1 MENLSQAVH
10 VLPQPTSLNKVVL
23 DLIDLYQ
30 PAFTLKRLGS
40 GLDLDPSL
48 PLAWIDGPQLERG
61 LANLLRNAVKH
72 TRDGDLIVCRTTKDG
87 DWVELTIGDSGPRIS
102 NERAA
107 SMFANGEGSTES
119 PDARR
124 NELGLDLSQAIVAA
138 HGGEIMLDTS
148 HDTGAWFVVR
158 LPAMALENAR
168 LAAQLERNLRLR
180 YDLLARLSYE
190 LRTPLNVVMGYN
202 DLLRDGAFGEVP
214 FEQARV
220 LRRMDRSA
228 RELLDIVNDAL
239 DPARHTHDGVAAQPG
254 AVPSDS
260 LAVASPGRPAD
271 REQTLATL
279 ALENAR
285 LVAELEQRRLAET
298 EFLTDTSHR
307 LRTPLTALI
316 GYNDLLLDGEF
327 GPIGSEQAQVL
338 RRMRK
343 SALELLWAVDTNLD
357 SSRLDSSMH

>member
-61 LANLLRNAVKH
+61 LANLLRSAVKH

-102 NERAA
+102 DERAA
-107 SMFANGEGSTES
+107 RLFETGEDAGES

-124 NELGLDLSQAIVAA
+124 NQLGLDLSQAIVAA

-168 LAAQLERNLRLR
+168 LAAQLERNMRLR

-190 LRTPLNVVMGYN
+190 LRTPLNVIMGYN
-202 DLLRDGAFGEVP
+202 DLLLDGAFGEIA

-228 RELLDIVNDAL
+228 RELLEIVNDAL
-239 DPARHTHDGVAAQPG
+239 DPARHTHDGTEASPDAA
-254 AVPSDS
+254 ASDS
-260 LAVASPGRPAD
+260 PAVASSGRAAE
-271 REQTLATL
+271 RAATLATL
-279 ALENAR
+279 ARENAR
-285 LVAELEQRRLAET
+285 LISELALRRHAET

-327 GPIGSEQAQVL
+327 GAVGSEPVQVL

-357 SSRLDSSMH
+357 SSRLDSSGH